1 MPENPRLSS
10 LGMNGILSKRS
21 GGFFRHGLAWAK
33 VMPGRP
39 AFQKPWA
46 LAQGGSFLTLFP
58 DIQSFY
64 HPRYFL
70 SCLILNINRKLRKIF
85 LTFRSI
91 IHYFFD
97 LFLINQ

>member
-21 GGFFRHGLAWAK
+21 GSFFRHGLAWAK

-46 LAQGGSFLTLFP
+46 LAQGGSLWCGIDILFIISQVWVSGRTLLFP
-58 DIQSFY
+58 KILPVSMPIQRFPPS
-64 HPRYFL
+64 PQL
-70 SCLILNINRKLRKIF
+70 S
-85 LTFRSI
+85 
-91 IHYFFD
+91 D
-97 LFLINQ
+97 A